1 MRRVVLLLALIA
13 LAPAATPASPHPAGT
28 DRAKRIHLLTPQASS
43 TTEAFAHVRRLA
55 GRIGPRPAGSGGY
68 RRAVRYVTG
77 ELTALG
83 YEPSLQRFRVGRRG
97 FSWNVVAVPPGTAP
111 PRMLVG
117 AHLDTVPGSPGGN
130 DNASGVAVLLEVAR
144 LLAGST
150 PSEGLALVAF
160 GAEELQP
167 DGRHHVGSA
176 AYVRR
181 MSAAEKD
188 GLELMVSVDMV
199 GKARPFISG
208 HLRGTSARAARTVAR
223 AARAAG
229 WRASVRTLGDISD
242 HGPFALAGMPAAFLW
257 TGDEPN
263 HHRPT
268 DVVRNVARRSLP
280 RAVGVILELIPRVL
294 GSD

>member
-1 MRRVVLLLALIA
+1 MRRVVLVLALIA
-13 LAPAATPASPHPAGT
+13 LSPAATPASSHLAGA
-28 DRAKRIHLLTPQASS
+28 DGAKEIHLPTPQASS
-43 TTEAFAHVRRLA
+43 TTEAFGHVRRLA
-55 GRIGPRPAGSGGY
+55 GRIGPRPAGSGAY
-68 RRAVRYVTG
+68 RRAVRYVIG
-77 ELTALG
+77 ELTTLG

-97 FSWNVVAVPPGTAP
+97 FSWNVVTVPSETAAP
-111 PRMLVG
+111 SMLVG

-144 LLAGST
+144 LLADST
-150 PSEGLALVAF
+150 SSDSLALVAF

-181 MSAAEKD
+181 MSAAEKGELD
-188 GLELMVSVDMV
+188 LMVSVDMV

-208 HLRGTSARAARTVAR
+208 HLRGTSAGAARTVAR
-223 AARAAG
+223 AARASG
-229 WRASVRTLGDISD
+229 SRASVRTLGDISD
-242 HGPFALAGMPAAFLW
+242 HGPFALAGMSAAFLW